1 MGSPLGRI
9 LAGVFIVKLEN
20 MLVPKLK
27 QHIKNWRRYV
37 DDTFLYVKN
46 SSIEY
51 VWSVLETFHS
61 NIKFTYE
68 KEVITHC
75 HFYIFCLLGT
85 QITFRQLH
93 IEKKPKMIY
102 TYIGMYL
109 RLYLGNVQHSELWL
123 IELILSAANA
133 YFMLRM
139 ANHCR

>member
-68 KEVITHC
+68 KEVNNTLP
-75 HFYIFCLLGT
+75 FLYILF
-85 QITFRQLH
+85 IRNSDH
-93 IEKKPKMIY
+93 IQTIAYRKETKND
-102 TYIGMYL
+102 
-109 RLYLGNVQHSELWL
+109 LYLHWHVFAPISWKRATLRTLVNR
-123 IELILSAANA
+123 A
-133 YFMLRM
+133 YIICCERVFH
-139 ANHCR
+139 APNG